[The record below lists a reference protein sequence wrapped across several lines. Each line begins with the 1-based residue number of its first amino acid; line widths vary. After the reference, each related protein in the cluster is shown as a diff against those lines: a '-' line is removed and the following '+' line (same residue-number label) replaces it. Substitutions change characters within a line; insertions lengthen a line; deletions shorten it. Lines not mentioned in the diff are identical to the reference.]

1 MQRLQMISGSF
12 SNPRSENRSYK
23 NAHGVCTGRRAVTSD
38 APTALALDSHL
49 WTAPPCARVFGMNKG
64 LIWTIV
70 GILLIIALV
79 IWIMQRT

>member
-1 MQRLQMISGSF
+1 MRNPTRPRAARPTRL
-12 SNPRSENRSYK
+12 
-23 NAHGVCTGRRAVTSD
+23 RAR
-38 APTALALDSHL
+38 APPPQPDCDL
-49 WTAPPCARVFGMNKG
+49 WTVPRCGTVCGMNKG

>member
-1 MQRLQMISGSF
+1 
-12 SNPRSENRSYK
+12 
-23 NAHGVCTGRRAVTSD
+23 
-38 APTALALDSHL
+38 
-49 WTAPPCARVFGMNKG
+49 MNKG